1 MSTEIDLASRY
12 RVPSTANNSV
22 YAPPAVVHLP
32 RERVKAPSRAKKA
45 SAADSFALPVRCF
58 GADQQLPVWLLHPWQ
73 LVQRASQRRRSLAA
87 RLADLS
93 KVTQAL
99 DDLFA
104 IHLPEQA
111 GWFDGAEATG
121 LSISESI
128 PKWVDGIIS
137 EATMLFLRQL
147 RPDLLA
153 KGVCIKPV
161 AQLDEWQR
169 DWLHQHFMQRI
180 YPLLTPLAVDPGRPF
195 PFISSHS
202 LNLLVELRRP
212 ESGHGSSAVE
222 RSSLYARVKVPRS
235 TPRLI
240 AVPTQQGMQGG
251 KAASSPTIYV
261 CSVDLVRF
269 FIHHLF
275 PGMPV
280 RHVSIFRIVRGEQT
294 LPGVTRSASMRV
306 RRQDDQPVVRLDVE
320 HGMSAPVLNWL
331 VDHLNVPHYAIAHHD
346 RLVDWTCL
354 PYLAASVETRPR
366 SKAR

>member
-1 MSTEIDLASRY
+1 MSTEIGFVSGHPAHSA
-12 RVPSTANNSV
+12 ANNHA
-22 YAPPAVVHLP
+22 YAPPAVVPLP
-32 RERVKAPSRAKKA
+32 RKRAKA
-45 SAADSFALPVRCF
+45 SWTKSDSTANSFALPVRCF
-58 GADQQLPVWLLHPWQ
+58 GANRQLPSWLMHPWQ

-104 IHLPEQA
+104 IHLPAQA
-111 GWFDGAEATG
+111 SWFDDADATE

-137 EATMLFLRQL
+137 EATTLYLRQL
-147 RPDLLA
+147 RPDLLT
-153 KGVCIKPV
+153 KGICIKPV

-169 DWLHQHFMQRI
+169 DWLHQHFMKRI

-195 PFISSHS
+195 PFISSQS

-222 RSSLYARVKVPRS
+222 RSSLFARVKVPRS

-240 AVPTQQGMQGG
+240 AVPTQQNTTMG
-251 KAASSPTIYV
+251 KAAPSPTVYV

-269 FIHHLF
+269 FVHHLF

-280 RHVSIFRIVRGEQT
+280 RHVSIFRVVRGEQP
-294 LPGVTRSASMRV
+294 LPGVTRSSSTRN
-306 RRQDDQPVVRLDVE
+306 RRQDDPPVVRLDIE
-320 HGMSAPVLNWL
+320 YGISEPVLNWL
-331 VDHLNVPHYAIAHHD
+331 VDHLNVPRYAIAHHI
-346 RLVDWTCL
+346 RLVDWASL

>member
-1 MSTEIDLASRY
+1 MSTEIGFVSGYPVHA
-12 RVPSTANNSV
+12 TANNHA
-22 YAPPAVVHLP
+22 YASPVVVPLP
-32 RERVKAPSRAKKA
+32 RKRTKA
-45 SAADSFALPVRCF
+45 SSGAKSVNTAMSPALPVRCF
-58 GADQQLPVWLLHPWQ
+58 GANRQLPSWLMHPWQ

-104 IHLPEQA
+104 IHLPAQA
-111 GWFDGAEATG
+111 SWFGDADATE

-137 EATMLFLRQL
+137 EATTLYLRQL

-153 KGVCIKPV
+153 KGICIKPV

-169 DWLHQHFMQRI
+169 DWLHHHFMQRI
-180 YPLLTPLAVDPGRPF
+180 FPLLTPLAVDPGRPF
-195 PFISSHS
+195 PFISNHS

-212 ESGHGSSAVE
+212 ENGHGSSVVE
-222 RSSLYARVKVPRS
+222 RSSLFARVKVPRS

-240 AVPTQQGMQGG
+240 AVPTQQGSQVD
-251 KAASSPTIYV
+251 KAASSSTVYV

-269 FIHHLF
+269 FVHHLF

-280 RHVSIFRIVRGEQT
+280 RHVTVFRVVRGEEP
-294 LPGVTRSASMRV
+294 LPGVTRPSSMRN
-306 RRQDDQPVVRLDVE
+306 RRQDDPPVVLLDVE
-320 HGMSAPVLNWL
+320 YGISEPVLNWL
-331 VDHLNVPHYAIAHHD
+331 VDHLNVPPYAIAHHL
-346 RLVDWTCL
+346 RLVDWACL

-366 SKAR
+366 LKSR